1 MYVTPPCSMVL
12 ASDGP
17 LMGAK
22 VGPSKGK
29 SEDCT
34 IEHEIGL
41 LHCTWFGTLLPSKVS
56 ACL

>member
-1 MYVTPPCSMVL
+1 MVL
-12 ASDGP
+12 ASDGL

-22 VGPSKGK
+22 VDPSKGV